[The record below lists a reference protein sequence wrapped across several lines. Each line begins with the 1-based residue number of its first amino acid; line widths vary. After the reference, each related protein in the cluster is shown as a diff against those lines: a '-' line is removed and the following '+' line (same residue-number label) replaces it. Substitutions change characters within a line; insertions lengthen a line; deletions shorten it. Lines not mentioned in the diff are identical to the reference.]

1 LNSDYNRRTVR
12 YLAIVCM
19 LLLTTCSQ
27 RKGGIIIAGST
38 SVQPFIERVAERFTE
53 ENPGIQVNVQGGGST
68 AGIQATFNNTCH
80 IGVSSRNLKG
90 SEKTLHEFLIAVD
103 GIAIIVHKDN
113 PIDDLTIEQIQGIFA
128 GTYKDWSELGGE
140 SGEIIPVTREE
151 GSGTRGAFED
161 MVMGDQII
169 SDACLVQDSNGA
181 VREIIATTQQGIGYI
196 SVGLVDEREKALAID
211 GVKPTLANLLSSQ
224 YGFTRPFLL
233 LLLEE
238 PSGKVKKFIEFAL
251 SKKGQDILKSDGLIS
266 AAEISN
272 D

>member
-1 LNSDYNRRTVR
+1 MR
-12 YLAIVCM
+12 YLAIVCIF
-19 LLLTTCSQ
+19 LLTTCSQ
-27 RKGGIIIAGST
+27 RKGSIIIAGST
-38 SVQPFIERVAERFTE
+38 SIQPFIERVAERFTE

-68 AGIQATFNNTCH
+68 AGIQATLNNTCH
-80 IGVSSRNLKG
+80 IGASSRNLKV
-90 SEKTLHEFLIAVD
+90 SERGLKTYLMAVD
-103 GIAIIVHKDN
+103 GIAVIVHKDN
-113 PIDDLTIEQIQGIFA
+113 LIDDLTIEQIQGIFS
-128 GTYKDWSELGGE
+128 GIYEDWSEFGCTKGK
-140 SGEIIPVTREE
+140 IIPVTREE

-161 MVMGDQII
+161 MIMGDQVI

-211 GVKPTLANLLSSQ
+211 GVEPTLANLITCR

-238 PSGKVKKFIEFAL
+238 PTGEVKKFIEFVL
-251 SKKGQDILKSDGLIS
+251 SKEGQDILKSDGLIS
-266 AAEISN
+266 ATEISN